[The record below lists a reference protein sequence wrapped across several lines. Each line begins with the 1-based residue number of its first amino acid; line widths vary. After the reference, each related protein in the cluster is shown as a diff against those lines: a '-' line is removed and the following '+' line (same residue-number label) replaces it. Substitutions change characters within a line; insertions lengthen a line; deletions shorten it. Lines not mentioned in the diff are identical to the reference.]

1 MWCSTPPLTRIDATP
16 ARPPTIMTT
25 ALAPQTKADKIMPVL
40 ASVLGVAHLV
50 FGATK
55 LLAIPAL
62 VEQFRA
68 WQLPMWMMYF
78 VGVAQVLGGVGL
90 MIRQLRLPSSFAMG
104 LVMVGAAVTV
114 LATGH
119 EAANAPVAIVIALLC
134 FAVAGHR
141 LPQFAREFVAD
152 EKTKGAAPSVAPA
165 T

>member
-1 MWCSTPPLTRIDATP
+1 MTAPLPSQSKT
-16 ARPPTIMTT
+16 
-25 ALAPQTKADKIMPVL
+25 DKLMPVL

-55 LLAIPAL
+55 LAAIPAL

-68 WQLPMWMMYF
+68 WQLPPWMMYF
-78 VGVAQVLGGVGL
+78 VGTAQVLGGVGL
-90 MIRQLRLPSSFAMG
+90 LIRNLRLPSSFAMG
-104 LVMVGAAVTV
+104 LVMIGATVTV

-119 EAANAPVAIVIALLC
+119 EAFNAPLTILIAVLC

-141 LPQFAREFVAD
+141 LPQLARELVAAD
-152 EKTKGAAPSVAPA
+152 NNKSQPSSAIASA

>member
-1 MWCSTPPLTRIDATP
+1 
-16 ARPPTIMTT
+16 
-25 ALAPQTKADKIMPVL
+25 MPVL
-40 ASVLGVAHLV
+40 ATVLGLAHVV

-55 LLAIPAL
+55 LVGFPTL

-68 WQLPMWMMYF
+68 WQLPPWMMYF

-90 MIRQLRLPSSFAMG
+90 LIRNLRLPSSFAMG
-104 LVMVGAAVTV
+104 LVMIGATVTV

-119 EAANAPVAIVIALLC
+119 EVFNAPLTIVLALLC
-134 FAVAGHR
+134 FAVTGHR

-152 EKTKGAAPSVAPA
+152 EKKRPEPASTIAPA